1 MQSAIVSQM
10 QSVVF
15 PAQQLAVTA
24 LALELAADALGQTQ
38 LLVSAHAQL
47 LQKHW
52 KLTSPLA
59 KIATKRQLA
68 HAQQLR

>member
-24 LALELAADALGQTQ
+24 LALELAADALGQ

-52 KLTSPLA
+52 KVTSPLA